1 MTNQPSANLDHFE
14 VLLLRELQSHIDQ
27 EDNTTSK
34 PGVIGGSTRWQQNRR
49 WQFAGVAAAA
59 ALAVA
64 VIVPILAPTPAYAV
78 TERNDGEIRVQVNRL
93 EGAEE
98 LERALADHGVT
109 ADITYLPSSK
119 ECAPDRY
126 AAVHTPGLTLSVSAD
141 TFEVTIPA
149 GAVGKDDTFVL
160 DASVTP
166 IDDGFQAKVNFDIA
180 SGPVAPCKVIDSP

>member
-1 MTNQPSANLDHFE
+1 MTNQPTANLDHFE
-14 VLLLRELQSHIDQ
+14 TALLRELQANVNQ
-27 EDNTTSK
+27 QDNITSN
-34 PGVIGGSTRWQQNRR
+34 PEVIGGSTHWQQDRR

-64 VIVPILAPTPAYAV
+64 VIVPMIAPTPAYAV
-78 TERNDGEIRVQVNRL
+78 TERNSGEIRVQVNRL

-98 LERALADHGVT
+98 LERALAEHGVT
-109 ADITYLPSSK
+109 ADITYLQSNK

-126 AAVHTPGLTLSVSAD
+126 VAVRTPGLILSVSAD

-149 GAVGKDDTFVL
+149 GAVGKDDSFVL

-166 IDDGFQAKVNFDIA
+166 IDDGFRARVNFDIA